1 MSDRPTA
8 QKGTGGSG
16 GASCNLTDYVVPAR
30 RLRLPH
36 PAANDNRVPLRRKL
50 ARAAIL
56 GVVIA
61 ASVAVLVAL

>member
-1 MSDRPTA
+1 MADRPTA

-36 PAANDNRVPLRRKL
+36 PPANDNRVPLRRKIV
-50 ARAAIL
+50 RAAIIGAL
-56 GVVIA
+56 LA
-61 ASVAVLVAL
+61 ASVAVLVTL